1 MNPYDILNVRR
12 NASSKDIL
20 LAYKNLKEKYDEKNY
35 LGDPYFAKKRLAD
48 VTEAYNLLSDPQKRA
63 KYDKEHE
70 NHTNMHKSNSD
81 SFTPYYNTA
90 KTPKHI
96 HNDTEI
102 AQNKYNNSNPI
113 SENPIAELNDD
124 FTSED
129 LSGNT
134 TYNLQAIFQDPA
146 IFFMIIVC
154 IFVVIGFAP
163 LIVELI
169 ELL

>member
-12 NASSKDIL
+12 NASSKDII
-20 LAYKNLKEKYDEKNY
+20 LAYRNLKEKYNEKNY

-48 VTEAYNLLSDPQKRA
+48 VTDAYNLLSDPQKRA

-81 SFTPYYNTA
+81 SFTPYYNRA
-90 KTPKHI
+90 KTTEHI

-113 SENPIAELNDD
+113 SENPITELNDD
-124 FTSED
+124 LTSED
-129 LSGNT
+129 LSNNT
-134 TYNLQAIFQDPA
+134 ISNIQAVFQDPA
-146 IFFMIIVC
+146 ILFIIIFC
-154 IFVVIGFAP
+154 IFLLIGLAP
-163 LIVELI
+163 FLVGIIAFL
-169 ELL
+169 